1 MRTLARA
8 VSVMLFGVMLFG
20 VMLLAP
26 ATTAVAAQPSPGPGG
41 RPGPLPRGPGG
52 GGVNPIGAT
61 ADFLLARTGELA
73 LTDAQVVRLAAI
85 SRRTDAR
92 RKAMMTRMD
101 SARAAVRPA
110 PGDSA
115 GPRGRGRGPGAPGG
129 PPPADMKAMQEMRD
143 QMHGDVRDAI
153 AVLTPDQQ
161 ATAWMMIAG
170 GPALGGRPGPMGRG
184 FGAGP
189 GVDGQR
195 AERGPISRPPA
206 PRDVP
211 RRPEGTE
218 RTEP

>member
-1 MRTLARA
+1 MHTLARA
-8 VSVMLFGVMLFG
+8 VCLMTSSVMLF
-20 VMLLAP
+20 AA
-26 ATTAVAAQPSPGPGG
+26 ATVPVAAQPSPGPGG
-41 RPGPLPRGPGG
+41 RPGPMARGPGG
-52 GGVNPIGAT
+52 GGANPVAAA

-85 SRRTDAR
+85 SRRTEAR

-101 SARAAVRPA
+101 SLRAAQPA

-115 GPRGRGRGPGAPGG
+115 GPRGRRRGPGRPGG
-129 PPPADMKAMQEMRD
+129 PPPVDAKAMQQMRD
-143 QMHGDVRDAI
+143 QMRADLRDAI

-170 GPALGGRPGPMGRG
+170 GPPLGGALAGPAGPGRERG
-184 FGAGP
+184 FGDGGQPGAGR
-189 GVDGQR
+189 Q
-195 AERGPISRPPA
+195 PIDRPPP

-211 RRPEGTE
+211 RRPEGSE

>member
-1 MRTLARA
+1 MA
-8 VSVMLFGVMLFG
+8 
-20 VMLLAP
+20 
-26 ATTAVAAQPSPGPGG
+26 
-41 RPGPLPRGPGG
+41 RGPGG
-52 GGVNPIGAT
+52 GGANPVAAA

-101 SARAAVRPA
+101 SLRAAQPA

-115 GPRGRGRGPGAPGG
+115 GPRGRGRGPGGPGRPGG
-129 PPPADMKAMQEMRD
+129 PPPIDTKTMQQMRD
-143 QMHGDVRDAI
+143 QMRADLRDAI

-161 ATAWMMIAG
+161 ATAWMAIAG
-170 GPALGGRPGPMGRG
+170 GPALGGARGPMGRG
-184 FGAGP
+184 FGGGP
-189 GVDGQR
+189 GNDDQQR
-195 AERGPISRPPA
+195 ADRGPISRPPA